1 MMSVLAVVLD
11 LILGVVLT
19 AWVVRF
25 DMRRLPPERY
35 ARCWNGASF
44 WSAVV
49 AFGPLSIP
57 VHFARTRRSVAGFT
71 IGVLWAAAVVVL
83 LSIVGSALITRS
95 ATDFFIGVL
104 SEAVVLFLLFLARWI
119 SGEW

>member
-1 MMSVLAVVLD
+1 MTSVLGVVLD

-25 DMRRLPPERY
+25 DMRRLPPERI
-35 ARCWNGASF
+35 ARCWNAASF

-57 VHFARTRRSVAGFT
+57 VHFARTRRSVLGFVV
-71 IGVLWAAAVVVL
+71 GVLWAAGVVVVL
-83 LSIVGSALITRS
+83 ELAGSALLTIT
-95 ATDFFIGVL
+95 
-104 SEAVVLFLLFLARWI
+104 
-119 SGEW
+119 GEG

>member
-1 MMSVLAVVLD
+1 MTSVLGLVLD

-25 DMRRLPPERY
+25 DMRRLPPERFV
-35 ARCWNGASF
+35 RCWNDASF

-57 VHFARTRRSVAGFT
+57 VHFTRTRRSILGLLL
-71 IGVLWAAAVVVL
+71 GVLVASGVVV
-83 LSIVGSALITRS
+83 VTA
-95 ATDFFIGVL
+95 GVR
-104 SEAVVLFLLFLARWI
+104 EGVMWIAGAR
-119 SGEW
+119 